1 MPFGALQ
8 LVRQTYRTPEIKKPT
23 IASWVLR
30 RSCGEGGSLKRNRTL
45 TQLAEIQRNTCVF
58 EYLDHAGRRN
68 LMKLPVPQIVPQPFL
83 GYGFFEVLAP
93 LGFRESFARLR
104 RIA

>member
-1 MPFGALQ
+1 MCYLGTLKNLWLIIPFASFVYSNMPVF
-8 LVRQTYRTPEIKKPT
+8 PP
-23 IASWVLR
+23 
-30 RSCGEGGSLKRNRTL
+30 GERGSLKRNRTL

>member
-1 MPFGALQ
+1 M
-8 LVRQTYRTPEIKKPT
+8 
-23 IASWVLR
+23 VL
-30 RSCGEGGSLKRNRTL
+30 SKSLPGERGSLVRNRTL

>member
-1 MPFGALQ
+1 MGSILYSP
-8 LVRQTYRTPEIKKPT
+8 
-23 IASWVLR
+23 LR
-30 RSCGEGGSLKRNRTL
+30 LGERGSLERNRTL
-45 TQLAEIQRNTCVF
+45 TQLAEIQRNTSVF
-58 EYLDHAGRRN
+58 KCLDHAGRRN

-83 GYGFFEVLAP
+83 GYDLIEVLAP